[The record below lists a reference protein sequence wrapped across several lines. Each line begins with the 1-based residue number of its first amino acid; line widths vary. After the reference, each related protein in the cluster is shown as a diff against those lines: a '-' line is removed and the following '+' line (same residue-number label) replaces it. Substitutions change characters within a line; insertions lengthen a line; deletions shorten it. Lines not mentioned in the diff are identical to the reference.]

1 MQTLCGKIGK
11 ILSLQQEPNM
21 DYALAH
27 FNMIEQQ
34 IRPWDVLDMRI
45 LDVMAATPRHLFVP
59 DGFESLAY
67 SEAPIPLSAQSKML
81 EPKIIGRFLQATN
94 PQTNESVLEIG
105 TGSGY
110 QTALLAQLCHS
121 VDSLEI
127 DSQLATSAHT
137 KLTKLGYHNI
147 NCNTGNAFELT
158 PSTKYDVIVVNGSIT
173 SLPEIW
179 LSQLIRGGRCVAV
192 VGSGSAM
199 QAICYT
205 RTEEHQWI
213 EEKLFETE
221 LTPLIGP
228 KAEQVFSF

>member
-81 EPKIIGRFLQATN
+81 EPKIIGTEEWYSYYRN
-94 PQTNESVLEIG
+94 IKV
-105 TGSGY
+105 
-110 QTALLAQLCHS
+110 
-121 VDSLEI
+121 
-127 DSQLATSAHT
+127 
-137 KLTKLGYHNI
+137 KLTKAE
-147 NCNTGNAFELT
+147 NT
-158 PSTKYDVIVVNGSIT
+158 YD
-173 SLPEIW
+173 
-179 LSQLIRGGRCVAV
+179 
-192 VGSGSAM
+192 
-199 QAICYT
+199 
-205 RTEEHQWI
+205 TE
-213 EEKLFETE
+213 
-221 LTPLIGP
+221 
-228 KAEQVFSF
+228 VFSDLLSEFMGLCSTVMYSTGVYEPVRVNADQFEAMHKAATEITVSPAPETSKMFLTCAGK